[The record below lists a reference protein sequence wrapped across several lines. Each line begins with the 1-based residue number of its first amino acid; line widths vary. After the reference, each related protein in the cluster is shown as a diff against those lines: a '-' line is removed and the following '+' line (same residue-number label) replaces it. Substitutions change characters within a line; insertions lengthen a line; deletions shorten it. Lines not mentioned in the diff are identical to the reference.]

1 MTKQPTIVVT
11 GGASGIGFAIVE
23 AVLAAGW
30 RAIAVDVDAGHLASA
45 RKKLGERAEL
55 RFEQLDVADDD
66 AVVKS
71 IAACEREFG
80 PLSGVVNSAGI
91 ARDVPTLETSAA
103 LFRRILDVN
112 LVGSFLVSREA
123 AKAMVGRGGGAIVN
137 LASISG
143 VTGNKGRTAY
153 GASKGGVVVMTKVMA
168 VELAPFGIRVNAIA
182 PGPIDTPMIKQVQPD
197 AERTIWMNKMPQ
209 HRYGAPSD
217 IASAAMFLLDDQKSG
232 FITGQTICVDGGFT
246 IAGVMRS
253 APPTQ

>member
-1 MTKQPTIVVT
+1 MTKQPTILVT

-45 RKKLGERAEL
+45 RNAEL

-168 VELAPFGIRVNAIA
+168 VELAPFRIRVNAIA

-232 FITGQTICVDGGFT
+232 FITGQTIWVDGGFT

>member
-1 MTKQPTIVVT
+1 MTKQPTILVT

-45 RKKLGERAEL
+45 RKTLGERAEL

-112 LVGSFLVSREA
+112 LVGSFPCLARSGEGD
-123 AKAMVGRGGGAIVN
+123 GRPRRRRN
-137 LASISG
+137 C
-143 VTGNKGRTAY
+143 
-153 GASKGGVVVMTKVMA
+153 
-168 VELAPFGIRVNAIA
+168 
-182 PGPIDTPMIKQVQPD
+182 QP
-197 AERTIWMNKMPQ
+197 RL
-209 HRYGAPSD
+209 D
-217 IASAAMFLLDDQKSG
+217 IG
-232 FITGQTICVDGGFT
+232 CHWE
-246 IAGVMRS
+246 
-253 APPTQ
+253 

>member
-1 MTKQPTIVVT
+1 MTKQPTILVT

-45 RKKLGERAEL
+45 RKTLGERAEL

-91 ARDVPTLETSAA
+91 ARDVATLETNAA

-153 GASKGGVVVMTKVMA
+153 GAPT
-168 VELAPFGIRVNAIA
+168 
-182 PGPIDTPMIKQVQPD
+182 
-197 AERTIWMNKMPQ
+197 
-209 HRYGAPSD
+209 D

>member
-1 MTKQPTIVVT
+1 MTKQPTILVT

-45 RKKLGERAEL
+45 RKTLGERAEL

-103 LFRRILDVN
+103 
-112 LVGSFLVSREA
+112 
-123 AKAMVGRGGGAIVN
+123 
-137 LASISG
+137 
-143 VTGNKGRTAY
+143 
-153 GASKGGVVVMTKVMA
+153 
-168 VELAPFGIRVNAIA
+168 
-182 PGPIDTPMIKQVQPD
+182 
-197 AERTIWMNKMPQ
+197 
-209 HRYGAPSD
+209 
-217 IASAAMFLLDDQKSG
+217 
-232 FITGQTICVDGGFT
+232 
-246 IAGVMRS
+246 
-253 APPTQ
+253 